1 MDLKQMRFFRAEG
14 YINFTVFCD
23 VPCRVRYLE
32 SIPVPMSA
40 SPVEVYAI
48 EPGHDTQWIA
58 VQQRDEDKRQI
69 QFFVRE
75 ASLFEQLPL
84 RFIPQ
89 HLRREIEE
97 RVGQLEISNP
107 RANAA

>member
-1 MDLKQMRFFRAEG
+1 MDLKHMRFFRAEG

-48 EPGHDTQWIA
+48 EP
-58 VQQRDEDKRQI
+58 
-69 QFFVRE
+69 VRSGPE
-75 ASLFEQLPL
+75 LSAIVCATSRNFS
-84 RFIPQ
+84 F
-89 HLRREIEE
+89 
-97 RVGQLEISNP
+97 GQPHTCSTISGV
-107 RANAA
+107 

>member
-1 MDLKQMRFFRAEG
+1 M
-14 YINFTVFCD
+14 TT
-23 VPCRVRYLE
+23 
-32 SIPVPMSA
+32 

-75 ASLFEQLPL
+75 GSLFEELPL
-84 RFIPQ
+84 RLVPQ
-89 HLRREIEE
+89 QLRREIEE
-97 RVGQLEISNP
+97 RVGLELFSP
-107 RANAA
+107 PANAA

>member
-1 MDLKQMRFFRAEG
+1 MELKEMRFFRSEG
-14 YINFTVFCD
+14 YINFTVVCD

-48 EPGHDTQWIA
+48 EPGPGTQWIA
-58 VQQRDEDKRQI
+58 VQQSDEDKRQV

-75 ASLFEQLPL
+75 RKQFAEQPL
-84 RFIPQ
+84 RFIPER
-89 HLRREIEE
+89 LRSHIEMRMGE
-97 RVGQLEISNP
+97 LGLSSSHAQ
-107 RANAA
+107 AA

>member
-1 MDLKQMRFFRAEG
+1 MDLKHMRFFRAEG

-32 SIPVPMSA
+32 SVPVPMSA

-75 ASLFEQLPL
+75 GSLFGELPL
-84 RFIPQ
+84 GFIPKQ
-89 HLRREIEE
+89 LRSDIEE
-97 RVGQLEISNP
+97 RMGELGLSSS

>member
-1 MDLKQMRFFRAEG
+1 MDLKHMRFFRAEG

-48 EPGHDTQWIA
+48 EPGDDTQWVA

-69 QFFVRE
+69 QFFVRKG
-75 ASLFEQLPL
+75 SLFGELPL
-84 RFIPQ
+84 HLISKQ
-89 HLRREIEE
+89 LRREIEE
-97 RVGQLEISNP
+97 RIGALELCCS